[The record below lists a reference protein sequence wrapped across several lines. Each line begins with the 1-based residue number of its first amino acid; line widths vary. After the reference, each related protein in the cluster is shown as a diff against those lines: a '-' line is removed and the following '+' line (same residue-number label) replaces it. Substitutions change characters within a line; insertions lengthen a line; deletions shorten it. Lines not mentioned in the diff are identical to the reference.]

1 MRRDIHR
8 ASEDTALLKMIRVPM
23 KVSGFITS
31 PSGLGVLLKKVI
43 TMCLMILLRGTFES
57 YTKLQKLIILF
68 FFRSHSLKFV
78 SHLTS

>member
-31 PSGLGVLLKKVI
+31 PSGLGVLLKK
-43 TMCLMILLRGTFES
+43 S
-57 YTKLQKLIILF
+57 YYHVPDDPAQ
-68 FFRSHSLKFV
+68 R
-78 SHLTS
+78 HL